1 MVKQVQVTAMTTLA
15 ALMITASAWA
25 GPGDVQTG
33 VFTEG
38 GASFRIESS
47 PASAPANK
55 GYTVNKIYFDT
66 GAGALWSVGSIWV
79 NPGPGTILQV
89 VGPAPN
95 PWTPG
100 MAPTLDGPVQAL
112 VDFMP
117 EMGDDTWVS
126 DGNNEDN
133 SPASDGGGA
142 SHTFP
147 NNKFGAGE
155 GVTASFS
162 DSLLNQTWF
171 DNPLANGGELLLAQ
185 VTIASSV
192 DDGDWELAMF
202 SEGASGGSVTIGGLG
217 IRGGRLVTE
226 AVIIPLP
233 AAGWMGIGLMGALG
247 VARLIRRKKS

>member
-1 MVKQVQVTAMTTLA
+1 MVKQVQVTAMTTMA

-25 GPGDVQTG
+25 GAGDVQTG
-33 VFTEG
+33 VFIDG
-38 GASFRIESS
+38 DVSYRIESAA
-47 PASAPANK
+47 ASEANP

-66 GAGALWSVGSIWV
+66 GPGALWSVGSIWV
-79 NPGPGTILQV
+79 NPGTAGSILQV
-89 VGPAPN
+89 VGPPPN
-95 PWTPG
+95 AWTPG
-100 MAPTLDGPVQAL
+100 INPTLDGPVQAL
-112 VDFMP
+112 VDFMG
-117 EMGDDTWVS
+117 EMADDTWVS

-133 SPASDGGGA
+133 APASDGGGA

-155 GVTASFS
+155 GVTASF
-162 DSLLNQTWF
+162 DDTLLNQTWF

-202 SEGASGGSVTIGGLG
+202 SEGSGGSVTIGGLG
-217 IRGGRLVTE
+217 IRGGRLV
-226 AVIIPLP
+226 AIPLP
-233 AAGWMGIGLMGALG
+233 AAGWMGIGLIGALG